1 VLGVVLQRAEIAH
14 AGRLCY
20 NVLSVM
26 TAVGRTLGFS
36 IFLLLDFLCCEC
48 RSVARCVNFLVSLS
62 DEPLACLRL
71 RFF

>member
-36 IFLLLDFLCCEC
+36 IFLLLDFC
-48 RSVARCVNFLVSLS
+48 VANVGALRDALIFLF
-62 DEPLACLRL
+62 R
-71 RFF
+71 